1 MSPRLYISWMHLSGF
16 IPVSYGRYHSR
27 RGYRRTPL
35 WVDRIGAF
43 FSLGFIFILF
53 VVTFAVVVIV
63 AFFALFLFIFVAFFL
78 FILVAFFLFLFFLSM
93 SSVSHLGS
101 FLVSLADHTYI
112 TYWWSFLAHDRVSIP
127 GGTKWV
133 YSWRS
138 SVQRLCR
145 STSHI
150 A

>member
-1 MSPRLYISWMHLSGF
+1 M
-16 IPVSYGRYHSR
+16 
-27 RGYRRTPL
+27 
-35 WVDRIGAF
+35 GAL

-53 VVTFAVVVIV
+53 VVTFSIVVV
-63 AFFALFLFIFVAFFL
+63 AFFALFLLIF
-78 FILVAFFLFLFFLSM
+78 VAFFLFLFFLSM

-112 TYWWSFLAHDRVSIP
+112 TYWRSFLAHDRVSIP

-138 SVQRLCR
+138 SVHSL
-145 STSHI
+145 
-150 A
+150 

>member
-1 MSPRLYISWMHLSGF
+1 M
-16 IPVSYGRYHSR
+16 
-27 RGYRRTPL
+27 
-35 WVDRIGAF
+35 GAL

-53 VVTFAVVVIV
+53 VVTFSIVVVT
-63 AFFALFLFIFVAFFL
+63 FFALFLFLFIFVAFFL
-78 FILVAFFLFLFFLSM
+78 FLFSLSM

-112 TYWWSFLAHDRVSIP
+112 TYWRSFLAHDRVSIP

-138 SVQRLCR
+138 SVHSLCR

>member
-1 MSPRLYISWMHLSGF
+1 MSPWLYISWMHLSRF
-16 IPVSYGRYHSR
+16 IPVSYGSYHSS
-27 RGYRRTPL
+27 RGCRRTPL
-35 WVDRIGAF
+35 WVGRMGAL

-53 VVTFAVVVIV
+53 VVTFSIVVV
-63 AFFALFLFIFVAFFL
+63 AFFALFLFIF
-78 FILVAFFLFLFFLSM
+78 VAFFLFLFFLSM

-112 TYWWSFLAHDRVSIP
+112 TYWWSFLAHDRVSVP

-138 SVQRLCR
+138 SVQSLCR

>member
-1 MSPRLYISWMHLSGF
+1 LSPRLYISRMHLSRF

-35 WVDRIGAF
+35 WVGRIGAF

-63 AFFALFLFIFVAFFL
+63 AFFALFLFIF
-78 FILVAFFLFLFFLSM
+78 VAFFLFLFFLSM

-145 STSHI
+145 STGHI